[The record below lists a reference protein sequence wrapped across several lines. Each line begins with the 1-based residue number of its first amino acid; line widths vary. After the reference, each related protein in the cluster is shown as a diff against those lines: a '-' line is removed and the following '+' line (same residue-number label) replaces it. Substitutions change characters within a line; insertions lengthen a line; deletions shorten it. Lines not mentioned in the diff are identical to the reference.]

1 MVKLEKLNLTK
12 RDGIVLGKN
21 GSLIIGFQIPC
32 SRYESQ
38 NLAIR
43 CGSFETSDLR
53 YNSKNKEATYK
64 SAIDRAM
71 RVLIARKVSDCYF
84 FKGEI
89 VFYTQESN
97 GTIKKQT
104 PLAFMWGAFSEIE
117 FFSKTSNMQS
127 YIGRSYNKPRK
138 QIAIL
143 KGIAKGYDISI
154 ICLNDKGE
162 VGVSNTK
169 TLSVHKHSF
178 NVESQHNITN
188 GNRFTGFGKGSGNDL
203 ELLISSDGKMLFL
216 KDAKTNKIIGIDS
229 AELKNGVGI
238 LGVAERN
245 DGISFKINMR
255 ESPLKVIN
263 AIWNIVDL
271 WYLPKFKQVKM
282 QVNYSDKDFDAVT
295 FADCEIV
302 KDEKNTAW
310 DLEKAYYI
318 GTHATQNLKADK
330 SGFMSLSLQKNDND
344 EICTNLKCFVNDDAV
359 MPIINSDKLNIFNKD
374 EAVAM
379 IESEDLE
386 TLQ

>member
-1 MVKLEKLNLTK
+1 MVTLEKLNLTK

-71 RVLIARKVSDCYF
+71 RALIARKVSDCYF

-104 PLAFMWGAFSEIE
+104 PLSFMWGAFSEIE

-229 AELKNGVGI
+229 AELKKGAGI
-238 LGVAERN
+238 LGVVERN

-359 MPIINSDKLNIFNKD
+359 MPIINNYKLNIFNKD